1 MALQLTEKAPSK
13 YKKKQVLARKYGY
26 SNRCQDLFRRNYLV
40 VIVNTVSDDMKSK
53 QS

>member
-1 MALQLTEKAPSK
+1 MLQLKEKAPSK
-13 YKKKQVLARKYGY
+13 YQKAATSKEVWY
-26 SNRCQDLFRRNYLV
+26 SNKCQDLFRRNYLA